1 MDGPRTDAVTAPRL
15 VVATANPGKAVE
27 LRELLAGSGWEILS
41 PAEFG
46 LGAVDVIEGGRSYLE
61 NVTLKAVAYSR
72 AAQMAALADD
82 SGLEVDALDGR
93 PGVFSARYG
102 GAGLPGGHRL
112 RMLRLL
118 DELEGMPRG
127 RRTAR
132 FRTALA
138 LALPGGRTFVR
149 EGVVEGRIAEAPR
162 GEGGFGYDPVF
173 ELLDGRTMAEI
184 GSEKASISHRARA
197 VREMMPVLNDLA

>member
-1 MDGPRTDAVTAPRL
+1 MTAPRL
-15 VVATANPGKAVE
+15 VVATGNPGKAVE

-41 PAEFG
+41 PADVG
-46 LGAVDVIEGGRSYLE
+46 LDAVDVIEGGRSYLE

-72 AAQMAALADD
+72 AARMAALADD

-102 GAGLPGGHRL
+102 GAGLPSGHGR

-118 DELEGMPRG
+118 DELEGVPRG

-149 EGVVEGRIAEAPR
+149 EGVIEGRIAQAPR

-184 GSEKASISHRARA
+184 GSEKASISHRALA